1 MSSHKK
7 FHASG
12 PGVSKANGPRDSE
25 RFGRSEK
32 NTKRLGNEQLTQQ
45 RQQVTRLSTARQ
57 ANKLIA
63 TLQDG
68 ALRKIDTKGLCSP
81 GKTLCDPWQRS
92 LKTVSWIDG
101 CHCQAIKKRLKT
113 ARSPKY
119 RIAVKEALCWK
130 IQKSKAKSGSFL
142 KYQSKGMLGT
152 RIVTRRA
159 SAWLQLLPISTN
171 KMK

>member
-12 PGVSKANGPRDSE
+12 PGVSKSNGLRDPE
-25 RFGRSEK
+25 RFGRAEK
-32 NTKRLGNEQLTQQ
+32 KTKRLGNEQLTQQ
-45 RQQVTRLSTARQ
+45 RQQVTRLSIARQ

-63 TLQDG
+63 TLRDG
-68 ALRKIDTKGLCSP
+68 TFRSSQ
-81 GKTLCDPWQRS
+81 GKTLYDPRQRS
-92 LKTVSWIDG
+92 LKTVSWIAG

-119 RIAVKEALCWK
+119 RIAFKKALCWK
-130 IQKSKAKSGSFL
+130 KNQKSKAKSGSFL

-152 RIVTRRA
+152 RIVTQRA
-159 SAWLQLLPISTN
+159 SA
-171 KMK
+171 

>member
-1 MSSHKK
+1 M
-7 FHASG
+7 
-12 PGVSKANGPRDSE
+12 
-25 RFGRSEK
+25 
-32 NTKRLGNEQLTQQ
+32 QQ

-57 ANKLIA
+57 PNKLIA
-63 TLQDG
+63 TLRDG
-68 ALRKIDTKGLCSP
+68 ALRKIDTKGLCSQ
-81 GKTLCDPWQRS
+81 GRTLCDPRQRS
-92 LKTVSWIDG
+92 LKNVSWIAG

-130 IQKSKAKSGSFL
+130 KNLKSKAKSGSFL

-159 SAWLQLLPISTN
+159 SA
-171 KMK
+171 